1 MTTKK
6 FVADKTLALLSKRS
20 VFFSSLF
27 CLLFTPISVSAA
39 NDLRLAVASNF
50 MAPIKQLATE
60 FEQKTGYIIQLSF
73 GSSGKLFAQI
83 QNNAPF
89 DIFLSA
95 DVAKPEALI
104 KNQQAQQDSLIIY
117 AKGQLALWS
126 VHPINAITLKDAVL
140 KAKRIAIANPKL
152 APYGKA
158 AEESMRNLSTWDQV
172 NSKIVMG
179 ENIGQTYQFVY
190 SQNTEIGFVAYS
202 QVLAGQVK
210 GSTMKVPNN
219 LYNDINQ
226 AGVILSQSKNT
237 ELAKAFM
244 TFLTSHDIQAKI
256 AAFGYAS
263 KSN

>member
-1 MTTKK
+1 MPL
-6 FVADKTLALLSKRS
+6 ANDKLSLLSRLS
-20 VFFSSLF
+20 VLFSTLFILFF
-27 CLLFTPISVSAA
+27 LFTPIKLFAA
-39 NDLRLAVASNF
+39 DSLHLAVASNF
-50 MAPIKQLATE
+50 IAPIKQLATE
-60 FEQKTGYIIQLSF
+60 FEQETGHTIQLSF
-73 GSSGKLFAQI
+73 ASSGKLFAQI

-104 KNQQAQQDSLIIY
+104 KNQLALPNSLFTY

-126 VHPINAITLKDAVL
+126 INPINATTLEDAL
-140 KAKRIAIANPKL
+140 IKAKRIAIANPKL

-158 AEESMRNLSTWDQV
+158 AEESMRNLSVWDQV
-172 NSKIVMG
+172 KSKIVQG

-190 SQNTEIGFVAYS
+190 SQNAEIGFVAYS

-210 GSTMKVPNN
+210 GNTIKVPDS
-219 LYNDINQ
+219 LYNEINQ

-244 TFLTSHDIQAKI
+244 TFLKRPDTQAKI
-256 AAFGYAS
+256 TAFGYAS
-263 KSN
+263 EPN